1 MKDLSSLKSVISEP
15 FMKIAH
21 HHSAIVL
28 FSILGFMIYVTYSFS
43 QSITLPVDEIYR
55 SEQQATKV
63 KTRFD
68 EVTIEKIDRLK
79 ARQENSPLS
88 LPSGRINPFTE

>member
-1 MKDLSSLKSVISEP
+1 MKDLSSIKSAITEP
-15 FMKIAH
+15 LMNIAH

-28 FSILGFMIYVTYSFS
+28 FSVLGFMIFATYSFS
-43 QSITLPVDEIYR
+43 QSITLPVDETYR

-79 ARQENSPLS
+79 ARQENSALS
-88 LPSGRINPFTE
+88 LPAGRINPFTE